1 MRDRMTG
8 GMNNERRQE
17 IRCRT
22 EKAGKRR
29 NGSRVVDV
37 VPETSRKPHGKGR
50 CCPRRS
56 LNKTQTMKTYILGLL
71 VAAGLV
77 TGCTETRQHMGAA
90 AENDHNVLTGGPMT
104 GTTLSDLPQAV
115 RSTLSSQDP
124 NAEIADI
131 DKTTR
136 NGQVVYEI
144 SFTEPGKNPKMY
156 ITADGQIL
164 SNPDATR

>member
-8 GMNNERRQE
+8 GMNNERRQDMPNRE
-17 IRCRT
+17 SGGV
-22 EKAGKRR
+22 AL
-29 NGSRVVDV
+29 RVVDAV
-37 VPETSRKPHGKGR
+37 LETSRKPHGKGR

-56 LNKTQTMKTYILGLL
+56 WNKTQTMKTYILGLL

-164 SNPDATR
+164 SNPNATR